1 MVNACVDQSNDMEP
15 LNNAKELLKTTNS
28 TIAVVSNGEVF
39 TSQERGVKPLLHLL
53 TEKKGF
59 LKGASVAD
67 KVIGKAAALLMVLGE
82 IKEVHTLIISEP
94 AIKVFEKYN
103 IPCFYDKKV
112 DRIVNRTGD
121 GLCPMET
128 LCLDVEEPKE
138 AFEKITDFLKTM
150 KK

>member
-1 MVNACVDQSNDMEP
+1 MTEP
-15 LNNAKELLKTTNS
+15 LERAKSLLKSTDS
-28 TIAVVSNGEVF
+28 TIAVVSVDDVF
-39 TSQERGVKPLLHLL
+39 TSHERGVKPLLHLL
-53 TEKKGF
+53 TDKKGF

-112 DRIVNRTGD
+112 DRIINRTGD

-138 AFEKITDFLKTM
+138 AIKKITEFINK
-150 KK
+150 

>member
-1 MVNACVDQSNDMEP
+1 MSP
-15 LNNAKELLKTTNS
+15 LEQAKNTLKAIDS

-39 TSQERGVKPLLHLL
+39 TSKERGVKPLLYLL

-112 DRIVNRTGD
+112 TRIVNRTGD

-128 LCLDVEEPKE
+128 LCLDVENPQE
-138 AFEKITDFLKTM
+138 AFERITSL
-150 KK
+150 

>member
-1 MVNACVDQSNDMEP
+1 MTEP
-15 LNNAKELLKTTNS
+15 LERAKTLLSS
-28 TIAVVSNGEVF
+28 TDSTLAVVSVDDFF
-39 TSQERGVKPLLHLL
+39 TSKERGVKPLMHLL
-53 TEKKGF
+53 KEKKGL

-67 KVIGKAAALLMVLGE
+67 KVIGKAAALLMALGE

-112 DRIVNRTGD
+112 TRIVNRAGD

-128 LCLDVEEPKE
+128 LCLYVENPQE
-138 AFEKITDFLKTM
+138 AFDRITSL
-150 KK
+150 

>member
-1 MVNACVDQSNDMEP
+1 MTESLER
-15 LNNAKELLKTTNS
+15 AKSLLKSTDS
-28 TIAVVSNGEVF
+28 TIAVVSVDDVY

-53 TEKKGF
+53 SEKKGF

-82 IKEVHTLIISEP
+82 IKEVHTLVISEP

-112 DRIVNRTGD
+112 DRIINRTGD

-128 LCLDVEEPKE
+128 LCLDIEEPQE
-138 AFEKITDFLKTM
+138 AFEKITEFINKM

>member
-1 MVNACVDQSNDMEP
+1 MTEP
-15 LNNAKELLKTTNS
+15 LERAKSLLKSTDS
-28 TIAVVSNGEVF
+28 TIAVVSVDDVY

-128 LCLDVEEPKE
+128 LCLDVDEPVE
-138 AFEKITDFLKTM
+138 AFTKIKEKLSKM
-150 KK
+150 

>member
-1 MVNACVDQSNDMEP
+1 MTTLEQ
-15 LNNAKELLKTTNS
+15 AKSLLITTNS

-94 AIKVFEKYN
+94 AIKVFEKHN

-112 DRIVNRTGD
+112 HRIVNRTGD

-128 LCLDVEEPKE
+128 LCLNVDDPQD
-138 AFEKITDFLKTM
+138 AF
-150 KK
+150 

>member
-1 MVNACVDQSNDMEP
+1 MSLEQ
-15 LNNAKELLKTTNS
+15 AKSLLHTSAS

-39 TSQERGVKPLLHLL
+39 TSQERDVKPLLHLL
-53 TEKKGF
+53 TDKKGL

-82 IKEVHTLIISEP
+82 IKEVHTFIISEP

-112 DRIVNRTGD
+112 ERIVNRTGD

-128 LCLDVEEPKE
+128 LCLDVDEPQE
-138 AFEKITDFLKTM
+138 AFQKITDFIKTM

>member
-1 MVNACVDQSNDMEP
+1 MTEP
-15 LNNAKELLKTTNS
+15 LERAKSLLKSTDS
-28 TIAVVSNGEVF
+28 TIAVVSVDDVF
-39 TSQERGVKPLLHLL
+39 TSHERGVKPLIHLL

-112 DRIVNRTGD
+112 ERIVNRNGD
-121 GLCPMET
+121 GLCPMES

-138 AFEKITDFLKTM
+138 AFTKIKEKVQKM
-150 KK
+150 

>member
-1 MVNACVDQSNDMEP
+1 MSLEK
-15 LNNAKELLKTTNS
+15 AKSILLSSAS
-28 TIAVVSNGEVF
+28 TIAVVSDGEIF
-39 TSQERGVKPLLHLL
+39 TSQERGVKPLLFLL
-53 TEKKGF
+53 KEKKEF

-94 AIKVFEKYN
+94 AIQVFEKYN

-112 DRIVNRTGD
+112 DRIINRTGD

-128 LCLDVEEPKE
+128 LCLDVDEPQE
-138 AFEKITDFLKTM
+138 AFQKIKDKVSS
-150 KK
+150 

>member
-1 MVNACVDQSNDMEP
+1 MSP
-15 LNNAKELLKTTNS
+15 LEQAKNTLKATDS
-28 TIAVVSNGEVF
+28 TIAVVSDGEVF
-39 TSQERGVKPLLHLL
+39 TSQERGVKQLLFLL
-53 TEKKGF
+53 KEKKEF

-94 AIKVFEKYN
+94 AIKVFEKHN

-112 DRIVNRTGD
+112 TRIVNRTGD

-128 LCLDVEEPKE
+128 LCLDVEKPQE
-138 AFEKITDFLKTM
+138 AFERITSL
-150 KK
+150 

>member
-1 MVNACVDQSNDMEP
+1 MTSLEQ
-15 LNNAKELLKTTNS
+15 AKSLLITTNS

-121 GLCPMET
+121 GLCPMES
-128 LCLDVEEPKE
+128 LCIDVEEPKE
-138 AFEKITDFLKTM
+138 ALKRIMDFIK
-150 KK
+150 

>member
-1 MVNACVDQSNDMEP
+1 MEP
-15 LNNAKELLKTTNS
+15 LNNVKELLKTTNS
-28 TIAVVSNGEVF
+28 TIVVVSNGEVF
-39 TSQERGVKPLLHLL
+39 TSQERGVKPLLFLL
-53 TEKKGF
+53 KEKNGF

-67 KVIGKAAALLMVLGE
+67 KVIGKAAALLMVLSE

-112 DRIVNRTGD
+112 ERIVNRTGD

-128 LCLDVEEPKE
+128 LCINVEEPQE
-138 AFEKITDFLKTM
+138 AFEKILEKISKM
-150 KK
+150 

>member
-1 MVNACVDQSNDMEP
+1 MLP
-15 LNNAKELLKTTNS
+15 LEQAKSLLHTSAS

-59 LKGASVAD
+59 LKGSSVAD

-94 AIKVFEKYN
+94 AIKVFEKYS
-103 IPCFYDKKV
+103 IPCYYDKKV
-112 DRIVNRTGD
+112 ERIVNRTGD

-128 LCLDVEEPKE
+128 QCLDVDNPMD
-138 AFEKITDFLKTM
+138 AFTKIKEKISKM
-150 KK
+150 

>member
-1 MVNACVDQSNDMEP
+1 MTEP
-15 LNNAKELLKTTNS
+15 LERAKTLLSSTDS
-28 TIAVVSNGEVF
+28 TIAVVSVDDIF
-39 TSQERGVKPLLHLL
+39 TSHERGVKPLLHLL
-53 TEKKGF
+53 KEKKGF

-94 AIKVFEKYN
+94 AIKVFEKHN

-112 DRIVNRTGD
+112 ERIVNRTGD

-128 LCLDVEEPKE
+128 LCINVEEPQE
-138 AFEKITDFLKTM
+138 AFEKILEKISKM
-150 KK
+150 

>member
-1 MVNACVDQSNDMEP
+1 MTSLEQ
-15 LNNAKELLKTTNS
+15 AKSLLITTNS

-112 DRIVNRTGD
+112 DRIINRTGD

-128 LCLDVEEPKE
+128 LCLDVEKPKE
-138 AFEKITDFLKTM
+138 AFEKITNFINK
-150 KK
+150 

>member
-1 MVNACVDQSNDMEP
+1 MLP
-15 LNNAKELLKTTNS
+15 LEQAKSTLISSAS

-39 TSQERGVKPLLHLL
+39 TSQERGVKPLLYLL
-53 TEKKGF
+53 KEKKGF

-67 KVIGKAAALLMVLGE
+67 KVIGKAAALLMALGE

-112 DRIVNRTGD
+112 TRIVNRAGD

-128 LCLDVEEPKE
+128 LCLDVDEPKE
-138 AFEKITDFLKTM
+138 AFTKIKEKLSKM
-150 KK
+150 

>member
-1 MVNACVDQSNDMEP
+1 MSLEK
-15 LNNAKELLKTTNS
+15 AKSILLSTAS

-59 LKGASVAD
+59 LKDASVAD

-94 AIKVFEKYN
+94 AIKVFEKHN
-103 IPCFYDKKV
+103 IPCFYDKKA

-128 LCLDVEEPKE
+128 LCLDVDDPQE
-138 AFEKITDFLKTM
+138 AFAKIREKVIKM
-150 KK
+150 

>member
-1 MVNACVDQSNDMEP
+1 MSLEK
-15 LNNAKELLKTTNS
+15 AKSILLSSAS
-28 TIAVVSNGEVF
+28 TIAVVSDGEVF
-39 TSQERGVKPLLHLL
+39 TSQERGVKPLLFLL
-53 TEKKGF
+53 KKKKEF

-94 AIKVFEKYN
+94 AIKVFEKHN

-112 DRIVNRTGD
+112 TRIVNRTGD

-128 LCLDVEEPKE
+128 LCLDVENPQE
-138 AFEKITDFLKTM
+138 AFERITSL
-150 KK
+150 

>member
-1 MVNACVDQSNDMEP
+1 MTEP
-15 LNNAKELLKTTNS
+15 LERAKTLLSS
-28 TIAVVSNGEVF
+28 TDSTLAVVSVDDFF
-39 TSQERGVKPLLHLL
+39 TSKERGVKPLMHLL
-53 TEKKGF
+53 KEKKGF

-67 KVIGKAAALLMVLGE
+67 KVIGKAAALLMALGE

-128 LCLDVEEPKE
+128 LCLDVENPQE
-138 AFEKITDFLKTM
+138 AFDRITSL
-150 KK
+150 

>member
-1 MVNACVDQSNDMEP
+1 MTSLEQ
-15 LNNAKELLKTTNS
+15 AKSLLITTNS
-28 TIAVVSNGEVF
+28 TIVVVLNGEVF

-94 AIKVFEKYN
+94 AIQVFENHKIKY
-103 IPCFYDKKV
+103 FYDEKV
-112 DRIVNRTGD
+112 NHIINRAGD
-121 GLCPMET
+121 GLCPMES
-128 LCLDVEEPKE
+128 LCLDIDDPRE
-138 AFEKITDFLKTM
+138 ALTKIIDKISKM
-150 KK
+150 

>member
-1 MVNACVDQSNDMEP
+1 MSLEK
-15 LNNAKELLKTTNS
+15 AKSLLLTSAS

-53 TEKKGF
+53 TDKKGF

-128 LCLDVEEPKE
+128 LCLYVEKPKE
-138 AFEKITDFLKTM
+138 AFEKILGFIHR
-150 KK
+150 

>member
-1 MVNACVDQSNDMEP
+1 MIEP
-15 LNNAKELLKTTNS
+15 LEQAKNTLKTADS
-28 TIAVVSNGEVF
+28 TIAVVSYGEVF
-39 TSQERGVKPLLHLL
+39 TSQERGVKPLLFLL
-53 TEKKGF
+53 KEKKGF

-94 AIKVFEKYN
+94 AVKVFEKYN

-112 DRIVNRTGD
+112 TRIVNRTGD

-128 LCLDVEEPKE
+128 LCLDVENPQE
-138 AFEKITDFLKTM
+138 AFDRITSL
-150 KK
+150 

>member
-1 MVNACVDQSNDMEP
+1 MTESLEQ
-15 LNNAKELLKTTNS
+15 AKSLLTS
-28 TIAVVSNGEVF
+28 TDSTLAVVSVDDFF
-39 TSQERGVKPLLHLL
+39 TSKERGVKPLLYLL
-53 TEKKGF
+53 KEKKGL

-67 KVIGKAAALLMVLGE
+67 KVIGKAAALLMALGE

-112 DRIVNRTGD
+112 TRIVNRAGD

-128 LCLDVEEPKE
+128 LCLDVENPQE
-138 AFEKITDFLKTM
+138 AFDRITSL
-150 KK
+150 

>member
-1 MVNACVDQSNDMEP
+1 MLPLDQ
-15 LNNAKELLKTTNS
+15 AKSSLLSSAS

-67 KVIGKAAALLMVLGE
+67 KVIGKAAALLMALGE

-112 DRIVNRTGD
+112 TRIVNRAGD

-128 LCLDVEEPKE
+128 LCLDVENPQE
-138 AFEKITDFLKTM
+138 AFDRITSL
-150 KK
+150 

>member
-1 MVNACVDQSNDMEP
+1 MTSLEK
-15 LNNAKELLKTTNS
+15 AKSILLSTAS

-94 AIKVFEKYN
+94 AIKVFEKHN

-128 LCLDVEEPKE
+128 LCLNVDNPQE
-138 AFEKITDFLKTM
+138 AFCLIYTKVSKPHSVGVV
-150 KK
+150 

>member
-1 MVNACVDQSNDMEP
+1 MTP
-15 LNNAKELLKTTNS
+15 LEQAKSLLITTNS
-28 TIAVVSNGEVF
+28 TSAVVSNGEVF

-82 IKEVHTLIISEP
+82 IKEVHTLIISEL

-112 DRIVNRTGD
+112 TRIVNRAGD

-128 LCLDVEEPKE
+128 LCLDVDDPQK
-138 AFEKITDFLKTM
+138 AFEKIVSFIQL
-150 KK
+150 

>member
-1 MVNACVDQSNDMEP
+1 MTESLER
-15 LNNAKELLKTTNS
+15 AKSLLKSTDS
-28 TIAVVSNGEVF
+28 TIAVVSVDDVY

-53 TEKKGF
+53 SEKKGF

-82 IKEVHTLIISEP
+82 IKEVHTLVISEP

-128 LCLDVEEPKE
+128 LCLDVEEPQE
-138 AFEKITDFLKTM
+138 AFTKITDFIKTM
-150 KK
+150 KR

>member
-1 MVNACVDQSNDMEP
+1 MLP
-15 LNNAKELLKTTNS
+15 LEQAKSTLISSAS

-112 DRIVNRTGD
+112 TRIVNRAGD

-128 LCLDVEEPKE
+128 LCLDVDEPKE
-138 AFEKITDFLKTM
+138 AFTKIKEKLSKM
-150 KK
+150 

>member
-1 MVNACVDQSNDMEP
+1 MLP
-15 LNNAKELLKTTNS
+15 LEQAKSLLITSAS

-39 TSQERGVKPLLHLL
+39 TSHERGVKPLLHLL
-53 TEKKGF
+53 SEKKGF

-82 IKEVHTLIISEP
+82 IKEVHTLVISEP

-112 DRIVNRTGD
+112 ERIVNRTGD

-128 LCLDVEEPKE
+128 LCLDVDEPQE
-138 AFEKITDFLKTM
+138 AFTKIKEKVQKM
-150 KK
+150 

>member
-1 MVNACVDQSNDMEP
+1 MSLEK
-15 LNNAKELLKTTNS
+15 AKSILLSSAS
-28 TIAVVSNGEVF
+28 TIAVVSDGEVF
-39 TSQERGVKPLLHLL
+39 TSQERGVKPLLFLL
-53 TEKKGF
+53 KEKKGF

-112 DRIVNRTGD
+112 DRIINRTGD

-128 LCLDVEEPKE
+128 LCLDVENPQE
-138 AFEKITDFLKTM
+138 AFDRITSL
-150 KK
+150 

>member
-1 MVNACVDQSNDMEP
+1 MSLEK
-15 LNNAKELLKTTNS
+15 AKSILLSSAS
-28 TIAVVSNGEVF
+28 TIAVVSDGEVF
-39 TSQERGVKPLLHLL
+39 TSQERGVKPLLFLL
-53 TEKKGF
+53 KEKKEF

-94 AIKVFEKYN
+94 AIKIFEKYN

-112 DRIVNRTGD
+112 TRIVNRTGD

-128 LCLDVEEPKE
+128 LCLDVENPQE
-138 AFEKITDFLKTM
+138 AFDRITSL
-150 KK
+150 

>member
-1 MVNACVDQSNDMEP
+1 MSLEK
-15 LNNAKELLKTTNS
+15 AKSILLSSAS
-28 TIAVVSNGEVF
+28 TISVVSNGEVF
-39 TSQERGVKPLLHLL
+39 TSQERDVKPLLYLL

-59 LKGASVAD
+59 LKGAFVAD

-94 AIKVFEKYN
+94 AIKVFEKHN

-112 DRIVNRTGD
+112 TRIVNRTGD

-128 LCLDVEEPKE
+128 LCLDVENPQE
-138 AFEKITDFLKTM
+138 AFERITSL
-150 KK
+150 

>member
-1 MVNACVDQSNDMEP
+1 MIMKP
-15 LNNAKELLKTTNS
+15 LYNAKNILKSTNS
-28 TIAVVSNGEVF
+28 TIVVIGGENIY
-39 TSQERGVKPLLHLL
+39 TSKERGVKPLLHLL

-94 AIKVFEKYN
+94 AIKVFENHN

-128 LCLDVEEPKE
+128 LCLDVDDPQE
-138 AFEKITDFLKTM
+138 AFDRITSL
-150 KK
+150 